1 MTILRLSTFN
11 LENLDWTTR
20 QPEAFERRRAALL
33 PILATIDADVLC
45 LQEIAA
51 QKLYK
56 HGAREHVALDRLLAR
71 TRYAEFHRATTVRP
85 GSETPA
91 DVHNLVT
98 LSRWPITSW
107 RQFHH
112 DIVQRWSWR
121 PPCDGGIAPPPIEI
135 EWDRPFLYVA
145 IEIPGGRTMHVFN
158 LHLRAPRP
166 APVPTARGLGSSRSL
181 IEGQFVAALKREG
194 QALEARLFAETI
206 FDGEPDA
213 LLAICGDFNAD
224 EHDAPTRLLKGG
236 RAEGDESPRALT
248 ALEER
253 APAEKRHTV
262 IRAGR
267 PALIDHILASNA
279 LARSWRETTILND
292 NLQDEVYAEEP
303 IYGSLHA
310 PIIVDFEV

>member
-20 QPEAFERRRAALL
+20 QPEAFEKRRAALL

-51 QKLYK
+51 QKVHKY
-56 HGAREHVALDRLLAR
+56 GARAHVALDRLLAG

-85 GSETPA
+85 GSEPPA
-91 DVHNLVT
+91 DVHNLAT
-98 LSRWPITSW
+98 LTRWPITSW
-107 RQFHH
+107 RQIHH
-112 DIVQRWSWR
+112 DIVQRWSWA
-121 PPCDGGIAPPPIEI
+121 PPRDGDIAPPPIEI
-135 EWDRPFLYVA
+135 KWDRPFLYVE

-224 EHDAPTRLLKGG
+224 EHDAPTRLLKGS
-236 RAEGDESPRALT
+236 RAEGDEGPRALT

-262 IRAGR
+262 IHAGR

-279 LARSWRETTILND
+279 LARRWRETRILNQR
-292 NLQDEVYAEEP
+292 LQDEVYAQEP
-303 IYGSLHA
+303 VYGSLHA
-310 PIIVDFEV
+310 PIVVEFDV